1 MISSKLLAVLLICCT
16 LPACSALRV
25 LNKFGK
31 PNVPAVSNTES
42 AEQLYQTAKTELN
55 RKNYRGAIEL
65 YETLEAR
72 YPFGQHAQQAQLET
86 AYAYYKDDEADS
98 AIANADR
105 FIRLNPNHPHVDYAY
120 YIKGLANFNR
130 TNGLLGTLIRRDRAD
145 KDPEPL
151 RKAFD
156 DFKTLVTNYPDS
168 KYAEDSR
175 IRMIY
180 LRNVLAEHEMKIAD
194 YYLRRGA
201 WVAALNR
208 SKYVVENLEGSQSVP
223 KALAIQVMAYRKL
236 GLNELAEDTL
246 RVLKLNY
253 PDQKFKELDRK
264 S

>member
-1 MISSKLLAVLLICCT
+1 MTSSRVLLALLLGCT
-16 LPACSALRV
+16 LPACSALHV
-25 LNKFGK
+25 LDKFSK
-31 PNVPAVSNTES
+31 PTVPAVSNEES
-42 AEQLYQTAKTELN
+42 AEQLYQKAKNELN
-55 RKNYRGAIEL
+55 HKNYRGAIEL

-120 YIKGLANFNR
+120 YLKGLANFNR
-130 TNGLLGTLIRRDRAD
+130 TNGLLGALIRRDRAD

-151 RKAFD
+151 RKSFD

-168 KYAEDSR
+168 RYAEDAR
-175 IRMIY
+175 IRMVY

-194 YYLRRGA
+194 YYMRRGA

-223 KALAIQVMAYRKL
+223 KALSIEVTAYRKL
-236 GLNELAEDTL
+236 GLNELADDTL

-253 PDQKFKELDRK
+253 PNQSVKDLEKKG
-264 S
+264 